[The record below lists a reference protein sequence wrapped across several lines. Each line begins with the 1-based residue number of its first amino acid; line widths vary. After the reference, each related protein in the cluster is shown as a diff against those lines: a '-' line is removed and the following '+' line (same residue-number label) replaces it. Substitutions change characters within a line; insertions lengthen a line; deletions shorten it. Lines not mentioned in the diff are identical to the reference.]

1 MIDGSDSGTASIA
14 LPDNP
19 PSIMVMRAR
28 SQATALNRCVYI
40 YGSRSNW
47 LMTTDLS
54 EPPSAAAVWMVPAN
68 ENDRGASEQGR
79 PLNRARASSVNQIRD
94 LGTMSSPDHIA
105 LLLDARWFLAIEL
118 VATAAMAT
126 ASAMLARREGYS
138 LFGTLLLAG
147 LAAVG
152 GGVLRD
158 LLVGRHPPAALARPD
173 YLLTVIA
180 TVGACYAT
188 VRIHRMALAR
198 PGSPGRLRRLG
209 LALARCMP
217 SEEIVL
223 VCDAAG
229 LGAFTLVGVWV
240 AFAYGCRPLWLWGPL
255 LATMTTVGGG
265 ILRDIVRADHASAML
280 KTTLYAEISA
290 VGGLAMTLCIQA
302 LGGPHHQWLLI
313 LLIGLLV
320 LATATARV
328 MAHFHRIPAPLFEPL
343 ASAPAAVSDAAGS
356 PRGLSNAPGAR
367 RHRLWP
373 AADGPAA
380 NQAANSNAGLVNPA
394 RVQIP

>member
-1 MIDGSDSGTASIA
+1 MTAAIAGQRA
-14 LPDNP
+14 LPCRRP
-19 PSIMVMRAR
+19 AEQRGRAGEK
-28 SQATALNRCVYI
+28 QATALDRCVYI
-40 YGSRSNW
+40 YAAGRLVHDHGSER
-47 LMTTDLS
+47 
-54 EPPSAAAVWMVPAN
+54 AAFGAAVWMVPAN
-68 ENDRGASEQGR
+68 ENDRDARAGR
-79 PLNRARASSVNQIRD
+79 PLNRARASCVNQIRD
-94 LGTMSSPDHIA
+94 LARCRRPTISPYCSARGGFSRSSWSPPRRWQPR
-105 LLLDARWFLAIEL
+105 ARC
-118 VATAAMAT
+118 
-126 ASAMLARREGYS
+126 SRREGYS

-152 GGVLRD
+152 GEVLRD

-198 PGSPGRLRRLG
+198 PGSPGRLRRLC
-209 LALARCMP
+209 LALARWMP

-290 VGGLAMTLCIQA
+290 IGGLAMTLCIQA
-302 LGGPHHQWLLI
+302 LGGPQHQWLLI
-313 LLIGLLV
+313 LLIGLFV

-343 ASAPAAVSDAAGS
+343 ASAPAAVSGAAGS

-373 AADGPAA
+373 GEGDQVARKRDSEPMMWLPAEH
-380 NQAANSNAGLVNPA
+380 SIDPL
-394 RVQIP
+394 RYC